1 MFKELMGHGV
11 EEEELKNKMELVK
24 DSYTILSP
32 VEERIMHDWS
42 LARSEK
48 AEGNIWP
55 FEVDI
60 MEPYVQGRT
69 ASSS

>member
-1 MFKELMGHGV
+1 MMGHGL

-24 DSYTILSP
+24 IHGHIKQF
-32 VEERIMHDWS
+32 RIHIRYC

-48 AEGNIWP
+48 AEGYIWP

-60 MEPYVQGRT
+60 MEPSGKNRLLRYVPV
-69 ASSS
+69 